1 MRAASAA
8 AFEERAAALG
18 PEEVDR
24 VELVGEGGAQV
35 LDDGEHPFEVRL
47 RARHEVAGQGV
58 ESRARRAEGAGP
70 SRILG
75 EGEGDVSRWQAA
87 ARDQFAG
94 LGGAQLVR
102 KG

>member
-35 LDDGEHPFEVRL
+35 LDDGEHPFEVRSAL
-47 RARHEVAGQGV
+47 ATRSPARAS
-58 ESRARRAEGAGP
+58 SRALAARKAQVLG
-70 SRILG
+70 ILG

>member
-1 MRAASAA
+1 MRAAPA
-8 AFEERAAALG
+8 AFEERAAALR

-47 RARHEVAGQGV
+47 ALATRSPARA

-87 ARDQFAG
+87 ARDQLAG